1 MTRQTAID
9 IECAPRTDPPDFD
22 DSAGNWETFAVA
34 LSQRTAASSM
44 PETETFVRPDG
55 SDRGL
60 CKLLG
65 SVANWLHEHRPHD
78 ALLSFNG
85 GELDPDSDGFDL
97 PILDDHIDT
106 ELKACD
112 PELAEYV
119 GEALDIPSRDL
130 MAEIADAQPDSEK
143 WPSLSEALTSR
154 GLAQAPARLDGVA
167 LEGADMPTLGEQIL
181 SGEGL
186 SAQED
191 RALREYASSDVVP
204 LHALADALDRERRSG
219 AEADA
224 ATDGGHDAN

>member
-1 MTRQTAID
+1 
-9 IECAPRTDPPDFD
+9 
-22 DSAGNWETFAVA
+22 
-34 LSQRTAASSM
+34 M
-44 PETETFVRPDG
+44 PEIKVFVRDDG
-55 SDRGL
+55 SDHGL

-65 SVANWLHEHRPHD
+65 GVANWLHAHRPHD

-85 GELDPDSDGFDL
+85 GELDADSDGFDL
-97 PILDDHIDT
+97 PILNDHIDT
-106 ELKACD
+106 ELKGCD

-119 GEALDIPSRDL
+119 GEALDVPSRDL
-130 MAEIADAQPDSEK
+130 MAEIVDAQPESKK
-143 WPSLSEALTSR
+143 WPSLSEALASR

-167 LEGADMPTLGEQIL
+167 LEGADMPDLGEQIL

-186 SAQED
+186 SAQEE

-224 ATDGGHDAN
+224 VTDGGSS